1 MHHPPPPP
9 FFPIPVVALTISVF
23 SLLILWVKRPRF
35 SFDFWFLAFLSA
47 LSCLH
52 LGHILGKKFGP
63 SYFEFFH
70 ISKLLLGPL
79 FYFYLRDLLGIGF
92 KRAYGIHFIPYVFA
106 IFVFWFLLWA
116 EFSHGFEFFDFES
129 RRNFMLVL
137 SIVSL
142 ISLTFYSIRSYVVI
156 KVAEKGNSNPVF
168 ESIEFNWFI
177 FLIILVLLFV
187 AYHSFSFF
195 LYEHF
200 ANQYSIHLP
209 SIKGFDVLIFTIGFA
224 LFGVRQSYLHSAWL
238 LGQSHISQTPAK
250 KKKYEKS
257 GLEIGKLTNYIHAI
271 SDLMET
277 KKPYLNSEFTLDQ
290 LAEHLKIP
298 RAHITQA
305 LNEVAGTNFYS
316 YVNEFR
322 IKEFILNLEALDMEK
337 PNFLSLAYQVG
348 FNSKSTFNEAFKRI
362 TGRTPSV
369 YISEKNEKK

>member
-9 FFPIPVVALTISVF
+9 FFPIPVVALTITVF

-52 LGHILGKKFGP
+52 LGQILGRKFGP

-70 ISKLLLGPL
+70 ISQLLLGPL

-92 KRAYGIHFIPYVFA
+92 HRINGIHLIPYVFA
-106 IFVFWFLLWA
+106 MFVFWFLLWA

-195 LYEHF
+195 LYDHF
-200 ANQYSIHLP
+200 ASQYSIHLP

-322 IKEFILNLEALDMEK
+322 IKEFILNLEAMDIEK

-369 YISEKNEKK
+369 YLSEKNEKK